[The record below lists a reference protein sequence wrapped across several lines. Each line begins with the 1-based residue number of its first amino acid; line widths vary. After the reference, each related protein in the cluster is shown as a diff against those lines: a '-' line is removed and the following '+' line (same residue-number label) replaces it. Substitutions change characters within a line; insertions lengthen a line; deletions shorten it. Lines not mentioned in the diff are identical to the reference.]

1 MFACGVALILPLH
14 FGVWV
19 FWRGTPAFVFVFYN
33 MVVGWNSLSC
43 HPGFSSGYNS
53 FSCFANPWR
62 DIGWVPTLV
71 ILGSH
76 EMSIKFPVPKV
87 PSGKGKRR
95 GRGFNFQRIL
105 SL

>member
-1 MFACGVALILPLH
+1 MNSALALWSLGFLAGH
-14 FGVWV
+14 SSLCLC
-19 FWRGTPAFVFVFYN
+19 FYN

-62 DIGWVPTLV
+62 DIGWVLALV
-71 ILGSH
+71 IQGSH
-76 EMSIKFPVPKV
+76 EMSVKFPDPKV
-87 PSGKGKRR
+87 PTGKGKRR
-95 GRGFNFQRIL
+95 GRRFNFQRIL

>member
-1 MFACGVALILPLH
+1 MAVI
-14 FGVWV
+14 V
-19 FWRGTPAFVFVFYN
+19 
-33 MVVGWNSLSC
+33 
-43 HPGFSSGYNS
+43 

-62 DIGWVPTLV
+62 VIGWMLLSV

-76 EMSIKFPVPKV
+76 KISGKFPVPKV
-87 PSGKGKRR
+87 PTGKGKRR